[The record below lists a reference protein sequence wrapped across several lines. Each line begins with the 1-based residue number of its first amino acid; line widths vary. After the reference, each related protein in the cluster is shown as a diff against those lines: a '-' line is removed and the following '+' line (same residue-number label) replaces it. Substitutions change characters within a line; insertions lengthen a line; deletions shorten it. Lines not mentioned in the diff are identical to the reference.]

1 MQKKLLGQ
9 TISTTRTV
17 SLVLH
22 RNYDFR
28 PVQDVSL
35 SGLNASTGIEV
46 KVHCRSDRTQN
57 FWTTICQAD
66 EGTSE
71 SSGRPQMCGMRL
83 LQHFSLPVPET
94 TREPVISRRSH
105 P

>member
-46 KVHCRSDRTQN
+46 KVHCRSDRTQTL
-57 FWTTICQAD
+57 WTTIYQAD

-71 SSGRPQMCGMRL
+71 SSGHPQNMRDATSATL
-83 LQHFSLPVPET
+83 SLPVAET
-94 TREPVISRRSH
+94 TREPVITRRSH